1 MCLQPT
7 NGLSSESDRLRLNVP
22 ITRSASIP
30 VPICNGCGTSSDS
43 VLLVPSTGVD
53 KTGRKYGRFTVDT
66 FIIQDLSLKIC
77 KANPEDMI
85 SVFCSSHPNLCIN
98 HSKMNT

>member
-43 VLLVPSTGVD
+43 VMLVPSTSVD
-53 KTGRKYGRFTVDT
+53 KTGRKYGEFTVDT
-66 FIIQDLSLKIC
+66 FMIQHLYLKFARLILWTL
-77 KANPEDMI
+77 AVFSIYHIRI
-85 SVFCSSHPNLCIN
+85 SES
-98 HSKMNT
+98 TTRG